1 MNYQQ
6 QIKHP
11 LWQKKRLEVL
21 EDRGFRCQECGAND
35 EELHVHH
42 PLYKRGAMIWEYT
55 KEELESLCHRCHKNA
70 HELDEKIKKEL
81 AVCKSKRL
89 VLEYI
94 RSLNT
99 VAVTQDIPAIAASDD
114 YVKDEGDYE
123 DIEQILKEH
132 PSMSHADAFF
142 YRMKHLMGGAE

>member
-89 VLEYI
+89 VLDYI
-94 RSLNT
+94 RSLNSDSPQKPAKERRLAVVRVKKTEPITT
-99 VAVTQDIPAIAASDD
+99 VSDEAAQQSA
-114 YVKDEGDYE
+114 EG
-123 DIEQILKEH
+123 
-132 PSMSHADAFF
+132 FF
-142 YRMKHLMGGAE
+142 AKMLEMMG